1 VALKNYYELLEI
13 AQNSS
18 ADEVKKAFRAQIAK
32 YHPDK
37 VQHLGKEFQ
46 AMAADRAAELTEAY
60 RILGDEGRRSEY
72 DRTLAE
78 SGGQAAAAAPAST
91 ATSAAS
97 PAHSAPEPY
106 TPPPPSQPPP
116 GGPASDTRTGGAFTR
131 ERGMRDEFVRK
142 ATMGRLRQALE
153 SVGGSYD
160 QSELRG
166 FDIALV
172 PKKKL
177 FGGTKNPR
185 LLGRFVSVV
194 DRAAIADA
202 WAQAAKWGAADEV
215 CVLLMGTALAP
226 AGELATEIGD
236 QRRKH
241 GRAGGGKLVLIPVDA
256 RDWDARMPIDAPPIA
271 KTLLERL
278 KKGA

>member
-1 VALKNYYELLEI
+1 LKNYYTLLEI
-13 AQNSS
+13 AASSS

-60 RILGDEGRRSEY
+60 RILGDEGRRGEY
-72 DRTLAE
+72 DRALAE
-78 SGGQAAAAAPAST
+78 SGAQPSAAAPASAPAT
-91 ATSAAS
+91 AATQ
-97 PAHSAPEPY
+97 HSPEPY
-106 TPPPPSQPPP
+106 TQPPPPPPP
-116 GGPASDTRTGGAFTR
+116 PRGGHGPAAEPRDGTFKQ
-131 ERGMRDEFVRK
+131 ERGIRDEFVRK
-142 ATMGRLRQALE
+142 ATMGRLKQALE
-153 SVGGSYD
+153 AVGGYD

-177 FGGTKNPR
+177 FGGSKNPK
-185 LLGRFVSVV
+185 LLGRFVSTV
-194 DRAAIADA
+194 DRAAVADA
-202 WAQAAKWGAADEV
+202 WTQAAKWSATEEV
-215 CVLLMGTALAP
+215 CVLLMGTSLAP
-226 AGELATEIGD
+226 AGELATEIREQGRK
-236 QRRKH
+236 QR
-241 GRAGGGKLVLIPVDA
+241 GGKLVLIPVDA

>member
-13 AQNSS
+13 APNSS

-78 SGGQAAAAAPAST
+78 SGGQPAAASASAPAS
-91 ATSAAS
+91 APS
-97 PAHSAPEPY
+97 HSAPEPY
-106 TPPPPSQPPP
+106 VQPPPPP
-116 GGPASDTRTGGAFTR
+116 GGQGPAEQRAPDGTFTR
-131 ERGMRDEFVRK
+131 ERGIRDEFVRK
-142 ATMGRLRQALE
+142 ATMSRLRQALE
-153 SVGGSYD
+153 SVGGGYD

-177 FGGTKNPR
+177 FGGSKNPK
-185 LLGRFVSVV
+185 LLGRFVSTV
-194 DRAAIADA
+194 DRAAVADA
-202 WAQAAKWGAADEV
+202 WTQAAKWGTDEV
-215 CVLLMGTALAP
+215 CVLLMGTSLAP
-226 AGELATEIGD
+226 AGELATEIREQGRK
-236 QRRKH
+236 QR
-241 GRAGGGKLVLIPVDA
+241 GGKLVLIPVDA
-256 RDWDARMPIDAPPIA
+256 RDWDARMPLDAPPIA